1 MALADFGVRKIR
13 WCRSGWMVLLR
24 SLVRSSITMITCYLR
39 YKIDMYKVAEFEAY
53 ARMWMKLV
61 ERFGGVH
68 HGYYLP
74 HESDSDLA
82 VALFSFPSL
91 AAYETYRTHSMSDP
105 ECKAAYAHAEQTRCI
120 ISYERSF
127 LRPVR

>member
-1 MALADFGVRKIR
+1 
-13 WCRSGWMVLLR
+13 
-24 SLVRSSITMITCYLR
+24 MITCYLR
-39 YKIDMYKVAEFEAY
+39 YKIDMYKVDMYKVAQFEEY
-53 ARMWMKLV
+53 ARMWIPLV

-91 AAYETYRTHSMSDP
+91 AEYESYRTKSAADP
-105 ECKAAYAHAEQTRCI
+105 GCQAAYAFAEQTRCI
-120 ISYERSF
+120 ISYERQF
-127 LRPVR
+127 LRPLK